1 MDAIFTGEA
10 FHWFATTETLGEI
23 ARVLRP
29 RGWLAIFWNIFQD
42 EDPPLS
48 PEANALLD
56 EAFERGGVPGLARV
70 LSGRWREAF
79 AGSAFEE
86 LREEEYEYDFTIER
100 GTFVPRMLSV
110 SSIAVQPEEDR
121 NVFAE
126 RLRELLPAET
136 RQRFRVVAYWTRLA

>member
-1 MDAIFTGEA
+1 M
-10 FHWFATTETLGEI
+10 
-23 ARVLRP
+23 R
-29 RGWLAIFWNIFQD
+29 IFWNIFQD

-56 EAFERGGVPGLARV
+56 EAFERGGVPRLARV

-86 LREEEYEYDFTIER
+86 LTEEEYEYDFTIGRE
-100 GTFVPRMLSV
+100 TFVARMLSV
-110 SSIAVQPEEDR
+110 SSIAVQPEGDR
-121 NVFAE
+121 TVFAE